1 MFVSGVR
8 IHASIADARTRH
20 VLKWTTTCL
29 CGSTNC
35 RNQYD
40 LSSAIEVSVFTR
52 YNALHFLMFV
62 DHNVA
67 VLCHEFDIILEI
79 ATNYLLSIYDAH
91 SIKF

>member
-20 VLKWTTTCL
+20 VLKWTTPCL

-79 ATNYLLSIYDAH
+79 AAIIFCNNYDAN